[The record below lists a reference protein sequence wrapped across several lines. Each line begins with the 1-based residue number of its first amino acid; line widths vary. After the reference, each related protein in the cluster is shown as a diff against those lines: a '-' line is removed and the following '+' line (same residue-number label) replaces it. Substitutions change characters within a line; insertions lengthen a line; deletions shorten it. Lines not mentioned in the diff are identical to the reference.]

1 MNLSTKLYESKPDL
15 NITPLVDVMLVL
27 LAILMVT
34 APVMKFEEQINL
46 PTGSKQKTL
55 NRLAKLDI
63 IMNAKREIFFK
74 GKKYSMVD
82 FPDNFNLLSR
92 KIDKNTPVFIQADKN
107 LKYDNVMFL
116 LKTTKEVGFLKVS
129 LITNG

>member
-1 MNLSTKLYESKPDL
+1 MKLSSDLYDFKPDL

-55 NRLAKLDI
+55 NNLAKINIL
-63 IMNAKREIFFK
+63 MNDKKEIFYK
-74 GKKYSMVD
+74 GKKYTLVE
-82 FPDNFNLLSR
+82 FPDSFNLLSR
-92 KIDKNTPVFIQADKN
+92 KLDKNTPIYIQADKN
-107 LKYDNVMFL
+107 LKYESVMFL
-116 LKTTKEVGFLKVS
+116 LKTIKETGFLKAS
-129 LITNG
+129 LVTNG